1 LLTGVRVLSFGTVVA
16 GNVCPL
22 LLAELG
28 ADVVKIEWR
37 DRPEALRTFDSPF
50 EREIFEPSGVRT
62 TALFAGLTR
71 SMRSMSVDMKV
82 AEGRA
87 LFGALVGRADVVIE
101 NLGPGKMEAWG
112 CSFEELRAHNPA
124 LVMLSISGYGRSGP
138 LSRFRAYASNIN
150 NYLGLTSAWA
160 LDGTYFDFVA
170 GIQGASAVV
179 AALTSVQKGAPG
191 VLIDM
196 AQTEAGATIMAPLY
210 LDFLANGR
218 EWAAAPNEVPG
229 AFLSGVFRCEGVDSW
244 VAIELEDARDWETM
258 CAYLGR
264 DDLRLRGSVPGYGA
278 PGDAVP
284 GDAVPG
290 EAVPGE
296 LVEALREAIGA
307 WVRPLTPF
315 QATLRLQGAGLAVA
329 PVQNSEDLWRD
340 AQHRSR
346 NCFVD
351 VWHPDIGSVEYPEA
365 PDRLSKTP
373 GRVARRGSR
382 MGEHTRQVLVE
393 WLHMRDGD
401 IRDLEEGGAIWQSHP
416 VADIEEGMASGRD
429 Q

>member
-1 LLTGVRVLSFGTVVA
+1 VVA

-22 LLAELG
+22 VLAELG

-50 EREIFEPSGVRT
+50 QPEIFEPSGVRT

-71 SMRSMSVDMKV
+71 SMRSMSIDMGV
-82 AEGRA
+82 PEGRA
-87 LFGALVGRADVVIE
+87 TFRALVGRTDVVIE

-124 LVMLSISGYGRSGP
+124 LIMVSISGYGRSGP
-138 LSRFRAYASNIN
+138 LSNFRAYASNIN

-160 LDGTYFDFVA
+160 LDGTHFDFVA

-179 AALTSVQKGAPG
+179 AALASVEKGAPG

-196 AQTEAGATIMAPLY
+196 AQTESGATIMAPLY

-218 EWAAAPNEVPG
+218 EWSAAPNEVPG
-229 AFLSGVFRCEGVDSW
+229 ALLSGVFRCEGADAW

-258 CAYLGR
+258 CEYLGR
-264 DDLRLRGSVPGYGA
+264 DDLRLSDGA
-278 PGDAVP
+278 PSDGVQA
-284 GDAVPG
+284 A
-290 EAVPGE
+290 
-296 LVEALREAIGA
+296 LVEALRDAIGA

-315 QATLRLQGAGLAVA
+315 QVTLKLQRAGLAVA
-329 PVQNSEDLWRD
+329 PVQDSEDLWRD

-351 VWHPDIGSVEYPEA
+351 VWHPDIGSVEYPDA

-373 GRVARRGSR
+373 GGVARRGSR
-382 MGEHTRQVLVE
+382 MGEHTHQVLEE
-393 WLHMRDGD
+393 WLQLGD
-401 IRDLEEGGAIWQSHP
+401 VGIRDLEKGGAVWQSP
-416 VADIEEGMASGRD
+416 SVDDGEEGTGSGRD

>member
-1 LLTGVRVLSFGTVVA
+1 MVSSSSPPSSLLSGVRILSFGTVVA

-37 DRPEALRTFDSPF
+37 DRPEALRAFDSPF
-50 EREIFEPSGVRT
+50 QREIFEPSGVRT

-71 SMRSMSVDMKV
+71 SMRSMSIDMKV
-82 AEGRA
+82 PEGRTI
-87 LFGALVGRADVVIE
+87 FRALVGRADVVIE

-138 LSRFRAYASNIN
+138 LSGFRAYASNIN

-170 GIQGASAVV
+170 GIQGASAIV
-179 AALTSVQKGAPG
+179 AALASVEKGAPG

-218 EWAAAPNEVPG
+218 EWNAAPNEVPG
-229 AFLSGVFRCEGVDSW
+229 ALLSGVFRCEGADAW

-258 CAYLGR
+258 CEYLGR
-264 DDLRLRGSVPGYGA
+264 DDLRLGKSVQSDSVK
-278 PGDAVP
+278 GDDVP
-284 GDAVPG
+284 PA
-290 EAVPGE
+290 
-296 LVEALREAIGA
+296 LVEALRDAIGA

-315 QATLRLQGAGLAVA
+315 QVTLKLQRAGLAVA

-393 WLHMRDGD
+393 WLHLGDTD
-401 IRDLEEGGAIWQSHP
+401 IRDLEKGGAIWQSRP
-416 VADIEEGMASGRD
+416 VGDIEEGTGSGRD